1 VLNLK
6 ESICLAIIHLQKI
19 SDRSAGTNKI
29 TSTLLGCAQA
39 VDEADA
45 WKKAQDA
52 SAVGGA
58 PYIALVDTKLQHLF
72 RMIEGSSRL
81 KKQWLCLKAHA
92 FMTNGLYT
100 GATSGNSMGSKK
112 VTAKKQML

>member
-1 VLNLK
+1 M
-6 ESICLAIIHLQKI
+6 AIIHLQKI

-58 PYIALVDTKLQHLF
+58 PYIALVGTKFQHLCS
-72 RMIEGSSRL
+72 MIEGSSRL

-100 GATSGNSMGSKK
+100 GATSGKSMGSKK